1 MRPKEDQ
8 YRRRFRQVYLRDEV
22 VQIESAIV
30 VTRSNRSFLKKTASQ
45 QSAVGLLF
53 DPLPGCRLC
62 SLAPGYPALKQKA
75 MHFNTVNQRRQSG
88 LKSGESWIGASIP
101 LRQ

>member
-22 VQIESAIV
+22 VRKKGPVFKRA
-30 VTRSNRSFLKKTASQ
+30 NPSFLKKTASQ
-45 QSAVGLLF
+45 QSAIGLLF